1 MNNTLKI
8 ILLVLLVFL
17 LLNYSCGKKEN
28 FADDN
33 TEDKCKSCRS
43 GYISGMQCFKN
54 QAPLMKK
61 FGITIKN
68 KKLHFGL
75 LKRLISVKIMMILQ
89 D

>member
-1 MNNTLKI
+1 M
-8 ILLVLLVFL
+8 

-33 TEDKCKSCRS
+33 TEAKCKTCRL

-61 FGITIKN
+61 FGQLSAFFDDGVRKYLCNKYGDKFEKAYKN
-68 KKLHFGL
+68 G
-75 LKRLISVKIMMILQ
+75 INSN
-89 D
+89 